1 MPHEVSRLSI
11 FDSSKRELLATAT
24 DTLRPGSASDC
35 RLIELDG
42 ADRLLAYYFGKAQRE
57 VLVAGGAGEGI
68 TATLETR
75 WAQGHRE
82 WKIRW

>member
-1 MPHEVSRLSI
+1 MLRDASRLSI
-11 FDSSKRELLATAT
+11 FDSTKRELLATAT
-24 DTLRPGSASDC
+24 DTLRPGSGPDC
-35 RLIELDG
+35 RLIDLDG

-82 WKIRW
+82 WKLRW